1 MCVLRGNWIVEP
13 APPMSAAR
21 GPCAFSCDG
30 RTSASPNPRARFPAT
45 DALLRAFKHQACG
58 GVRHS
63 DMGAY

>member
-45 DALLRAFKHQACG
+45 DALLRA
-58 GVRHS
+58 V
-63 DMGAY
+63 